1 MNKFWLKMSGVVAL
15 AVIAVAALGGCTGTG
30 NVGLSEIPSDICLNL
45 SSQQEGIWVN
55 GNGKVTAVPDIA
67 IVRLGIEARED
78 SVAGAQSQAATAMDA
93 VMNALED
100 NGVAE
105 KDIQTRSFNIQRLTR
120 WDEGKGQET
129 VIGYRVS
136 NIVSAKIRTIDEV
149 GAVVDA
155 VAAAGGDLTRVDSV
169 AFSIEDP
176 SQYQSEARQEAIAD
190 ARAKAEQLAGQAGI
204 ELGQPTYISE
214 SSYLPA
220 PMYAERSYAVPEGAP
235 VPAPTPISPGEME
248 VTINVQ
254 VAYSI
259 AD

>member
-1 MNKFWLKMSGVVAL
+1 MKRFWLMVSGVVAGTVIML
-15 AVIAVAALGGCTGTG
+15 AVLGGCAG
-30 NVGLSEIPSDICLNL
+30 NGSVGLSEIPSGIRVSL
-45 SSQQEGIWVN
+45 SGQQEGIWVN

-67 IVRLGIEARED
+67 IVQLGIEAREE
-78 SVAGAQSQAATAMDA
+78 SVAEAQSQAASAMDS

-100 NGVAE
+100 NGVAA

-129 VIGYRVS
+129 VIGYRVT
-136 NIVSAKIRTIDEV
+136 NIVIAKIRTIDEV

-176 SQYQSEARQEAIAD
+176 SQYQSQARQEAIAD
-190 ARAKAEQLAGQAGI
+190 AQAKAEQLAGQAGI

-214 SSYLPA
+214 NAYVPV
-220 PMYAERSYAVPEGAP
+220 PMYAERTYAAAAEAPAP
-235 VPAPTPISPGEME
+235 VPTPISPGEME
-248 VTINVQ
+248 VSINVQ
-254 VAYSI
+254 IAYSI